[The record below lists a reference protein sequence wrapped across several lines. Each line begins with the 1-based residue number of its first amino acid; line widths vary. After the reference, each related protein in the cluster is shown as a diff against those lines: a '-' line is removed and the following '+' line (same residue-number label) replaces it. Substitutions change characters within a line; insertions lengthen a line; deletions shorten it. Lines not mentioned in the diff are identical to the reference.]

1 MGIEL
6 NALHWVYMFF
16 IVAIIIVMLFR
27 RDTSLICILGI
38 FCLGLAAIASIYQSV
53 MGIFNSL
60 IYAIKEL
67 MGTILIISVITAM
80 SKELMSSGINETMV
94 SPFTKLI
101 RGPKL
106 AYWVIGI
113 LMMFISWFFWPSPA
127 VALLG
132 AVLLPVALK
141 VKLPAMGVAVA
152 MNLFG
157 HGIALSGDYVIQGA
171 PKLTADGAGI
181 PVADVVQASIPLVI
195 VMGIVTT
202 IAAFWFLIREMK
214 KNGLGTPESIEK
226 QNDVSSEGQ
235 KDVPNDVLE
244 EDRFNVK
251 KLSPKMK
258 VFFAVLVPV
267 LFIADI
273 VIMFIAKLQGGDATA
288 LIGGTALFILI
299 LITSF
304 TYRKRSLEK
313 ITSRFIEG
321 LQFGFKVFGPVIPI
335 AAFFYLGDAGFNSIF
350 GELLPKGSHGLVND
364 LGVALASTVPLNS
377 AVGAVTSTI
386 VGAITGLDGSGFSGI
401 SLVGSIAKL
410 FSVAIGSGVTTLTAL
425 GQVAAIWVGGGTLI
439 PWAVI
444 PVAAICGVDAFE
456 LARRNIKPV
465 VIGLAVTT
473 IVAIFLI

>member
-6 NALHWVYMFF
+6 NALHWVYLFF
-16 IVAIIIVMLFR
+16 IIAIIIVMAIR
-27 RDTSLICILGI
+27 RDTSLICIIGI
-38 FCLGLAAIASIYQSV
+38 FCIGLVATSSVYQSV
-53 MGIFNSL
+53 MGIFNGM

-67 MGTILIISVITAM
+67 LGTILIISVITAM
-80 SKELMSSGINETMV
+80 SKELLHSGINETMV
-94 SPFTKLI
+94 HPFTRLI

-113 LMMFISWFFWPSPA
+113 VMMIISWFFWPSPA

-132 AVLLPVALK
+132 AVLLPVALR

-171 PKLTADGAGI
+171 PKITADGAGI
-181 PVADVVQASIPLVI
+181 PVGDVVQASIPLVV
-195 VMGIVTT
+195 VMGVVTT
-202 IAAFWFLIREMK
+202 IAAFWFLFRDIKRNAIKTGEI
-214 KNGLGTPESIEK
+214 IEI
-226 QNDVSSEGQ
+226 Q
-235 KDVPNDVLE
+235 KDTDPVQTL
-244 EDRFNVK
+244 
-251 KLSPKMK
+251 PKRIR
-258 VFFAVLVPV
+258 VFFAILVPA
-267 LFIADI
+267 LFIVDI
-273 VIMFIAKLQGGDATA
+273 ITMFIFKLQGGDATA

-299 LITSF
+299 LVTF
-304 TYRKRSLEK
+304 YTYKGKSLENV
-313 ITSRFIEG
+313 TTRFIEG
-321 LQFGFKVFGPVIPI
+321 MQFGFKVFGPVIPI
-335 AAFFYLGDAGFNSIF
+335 AAFFYLGDAGFTSIF
-350 GELLPKGSHGLVND
+350 GEFLPKGSHGLVND
-364 LGVALASTVPLNS
+364 LGVALAATVPLNE
-377 AVGAVTSTI
+377 AVGAFTSSI

-410 FSVAIGSGVTTLTAL
+410 FSAALGTGVATLTAL

-444 PVAAICGVDAFE
+444 PVAAICGVSPFE

-465 VIGLAVTT
+465 FIGLVVTT